1 MDSQPDGNLNPDV
14 PGDCLNRGLIHGP
27 NRDSIHDPGLHD
39 LTHGD
44 LIRYG
49 LIHPVHCEAFA
60 AVCGL
65 FSCSY

>member
-1 MDSQPDGNLNPDV
+1 MGWQDLNGGLNPD
-14 PGDCLNRGLIHGP
+14 DRSS
-27 NRDSIHDPGLHD
+27 RDYSIHAHSDHD
-39 LTHGD
+39 FSTHDYSIHGD

-49 LIHPVHCEAFA
+49 LIHPVRSEAFA

>member
-1 MDSQPDGNLNPDV
+1 MGWQQRDQNGGLNPDV
-14 PGDCLNRGLIHGP
+14 PGAPGDCL
-27 NRDSIHDPGLHD
+27 NRDSIHDFPIPD
-39 LTHGD
+39 YSIHGD

-49 LIHPVHCEAFA
+49 LIHPVRCEAFA

>member
-1 MDSQPDGNLNPDV
+1 MGWRQLNGGLNL
-14 PGDCLNRGLIHGP
+14 GDCLIPGLIHDP
-27 NRDSIHDPGLHD
+27 NRDFSTHDYSI
-39 LTHGD
+39 HGD

-49 LIHPVHCEAFA
+49 LIHPVRSEAFA